1 MHYILTSACLL
12 GQPVRYDGKAL
23 PVGHP
28 LWQQWQ
34 AEGRLLAFCPE
45 CAGGLPTPRAPAEII
60 AGDGAAVLDGLAR
73 VVDKSGQDVT
83 EAFVSGAMAALQLAQ
98 SRQCRL
104 AVLTDKS
111 PSCGSLRIYDG
122 GFSGRLQAGSGV
134 TAALLRRNGIMV
146 FAQDELEVVANKLAA
161 LEAAMSGQR

>member
-23 PVGHP
+23 PVRHP

-45 CAGGLPTPRAPAEII
+45 SAGGLPTPRAPAEII
-60 AGDGAAVLDGLAR
+60 GGDGAAVLDGLAR
-73 VVDKSGQDVT
+73 VIDKSGLDVT
-83 EAFVSGAMAALQLAQ
+83 EAFVAGAMAALQLAH
-98 SRQCRL
+98 SRPCQL

-111 PSCGSLRIYDG
+111 PSCGSRYIYDG
-122 GFSGRLQAGSGV
+122 GFSGRVQAGSGV
-134 TAALLRRNGIMV
+134 TAALLRRHGIMV
-146 FAQDELEVVANKLAA
+146 FAQDELEAVAKKLAA
-161 LEAAMSGQR
+161 LEAAMSG

>member
-34 AEGRLLAFCPE
+34 GEGRLLAFCPE

-60 AGDGAAVLDGLAR
+60 AGDGAAVLDGLTP
-73 VVDKSGQDVT
+73 DGQLPSAEGTD
-83 EAFVSGAMAALQLAQ
+83 MAQAL
-98 SRQCRL
+98 
-104 AVLTDKS
+104 
-111 PSCGSLRIYDG
+111 GSLSAIL
-122 GFSGRLQAGSGV
+122 GRG
-134 TAALLRRNGIMV
+134 
-146 FAQDELEVVANKLAA
+146 
-161 LEAAMSGQR
+161 